1 MGARFAD
8 QPEVEKA
15 VIRAGELCRE
25 HYSSW
30 EEFSAGYILG
40 RALRFDE
47 ESFGHMYSSA
57 LTPHR
62 ILSKDLA
69 SPWRNI
75 PFQPL

>member
-1 MGARFAD
+1 M
-8 QPEVEKA
+8 
-15 VIRAGELCRE
+15 IRAGELCRE